1 MEEEDSFSRAKDAK
15 YWRYAIQPLFNI
27 PSFLVGPGIPNP
39 ILTST
44 AVITDFEDKRFDL
57 EAYLKMKAGEA
68 K

>member
-1 MEEEDSFSRAKDAK
+1 MEKEDSFARAKGAK

-27 PSFLVGPGIPNP
+27 SLFLLGPAIPNP
-39 ILTST
+39 MLTSA